1 MFQKIMVAYD
11 EGKVSDRALEK
22 AIELAKLAKA
32 EIYIVSVYM
41 MVDNLSRIERLE
53 KIQAEAAQKVDK
65 AGLTAHPQLA
75 PGGKVLGETLVK
87 TADELKV
94 DLIVIGSNNRGAIG
108 ELMFGSVS
116 KHVLRY
122 AACPVLVVK

>member
-1 MFQKIMVAYD
+1 
-11 EGKVSDRALEK
+11 
-22 AIELAKLAKA
+22 
-32 EIYIVSVYM
+32 M

-53 KIQAEAAQKVDK
+53 KIQAQAVEK
-65 AGLTAHPQLA
+65 AGKEGITAHTKLT

-108 ELMFGSVS
+108 EFMFGSVS

>member
-65 AGLTAHPQLA
+65 AGLTAHTQLA